1 MALRFSGIAALAAV
15 LVALLGTPGAGAGS
29 GGGLAVGIASD
40 EPYVTND
47 GGSSYYGALRDMG
60 MTVSRLVVVWDPANP
75 MAIHDRAQL
84 DRLINAARGYGI
96 TPFFNVTQS
105 RPWVFS
111 SAENR
116 ALFASFLQMLARTYP
131 QVTDYTIGNEP
142 NVTYFWRPQFNEDD
156 SPRAPTDFVDLLAR
170 AYDAL
175 KAVNPNIVVAAG
187 GLDARGNDDPDA
199 KSNISNSPVR
209 FIKYMGEV
217 YRASGRN
224 RPLFD
229 EVSFHPYPASA
240 RDALTKSYA
249 WPNAGIADLDRLK
262 QAYWDA
268 FHGTAQPTFE
278 DGLRFNLDETGWQS
292 AAPPSSA
299 TAYNSSEI
307 NETIDEATQ
316 AQIYGEMIRYLAC
329 DPSVE
334 NVLVYRLIDEPDLK
348 RWQSGVIRAD
358 GSRKPAYDAIKETI
372 AQTGGRCGG
381 QVRGFQHR
389 SDVEGANATFQLG
402 PKPARATAFR
412 FTVTAE
418 ENAKF
423 DARIIRVS
431 AKTGLSR
438 SQRTA
443 LSVSFP
449 LASAAVA
456 ADTGNVQA
464 RWAPVV
470 QFPAKRLKPGWYVY
484 AVKLVSEANP
494 DRASTFVS
502 GPFRVG

>member
-1 MALRFSGIAALAAV
+1 MGLRVSGIAALAAT
-15 LVALLGTPGAGAGS
+15 LVALLGSPGADAGS
-29 GGGLAVGIASD
+29 GGVLAVGIASD
-40 EPYVTND
+40 EPYATND
-47 GGSSYYGALRDMG
+47 GGSSYYGALRDLG
-60 MTVSRLVVVWDPANP
+60 MTVSRLVIVWDPANP
-75 MAIHDRAQL
+75 MAIQDRGQL
-84 DRLINAARGYGI
+84 DRLINAAGSYGI

-111 SAENR
+111 SPENR
-116 ALFASFLQMLARTYP
+116 ALLASFLQHLARAYP

-142 NVTYFWRPQFNEDD
+142 NVTYFWRPQFNEDE
-156 SPRAPTDFVDLLAR
+156 SPRAPGDFVDLLAR

-175 KAVNPNIVVAAG
+175 KAVNPNIVIAAG

-209 FIKYMGEV
+209 FIKYMGEA

-268 FHGTAQPTFE
+268 FQGTAQPTFE
-278 DGLRFNLDETGWQS
+278 NGLRFNLDETGWQT

-299 TAYNSSEI
+299 GAYNNQEI
-307 NETIDEATQ
+307 NDTIDEATQ
-316 AQIYGEMIRYLAC
+316 AQIYTEMIRYLAC
-329 DPSVE
+329 DPSVD
-334 NVLVYRLIDEPDLK
+334 NVLIYRLIDEPDLK

-358 GSRKPAYDAIKETI
+358 GSHKPAYDAVKQAL
-372 AQTGGRCGG
+372 AQTGGHCGG
-381 QVRGFQHR
+381 QVRQFQHR
-389 SDVEGANATFQLG
+389 NDVEGANATFKLAR
-402 PKPARATAFR
+402 KPARATAFS

-418 ENAKF
+418 ENARF
-423 DARIIRVS
+423 DARIIPVP

-438 SQRTA
+438 SQRNT
-443 LSVSFP
+443 LSASFP

-456 ADTGNVQA
+456 ADAGNVQA

-470 QFPAKRLKPGWYVY
+470 QFPTKRLKPGWYVY
-484 AVKLVSEANP
+484 AVKLVSELNP
-494 DRASTFVS
+494 ERASTFVS
-502 GPFRVG
+502 NAFRVG